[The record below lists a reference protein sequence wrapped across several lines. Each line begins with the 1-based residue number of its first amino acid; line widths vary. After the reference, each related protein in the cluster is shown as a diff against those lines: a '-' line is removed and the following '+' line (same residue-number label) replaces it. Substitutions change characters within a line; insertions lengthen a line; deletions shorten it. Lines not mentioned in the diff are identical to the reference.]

1 MKTNAYL
8 NLLKFPPLIV
18 ALLLQIAPFC
28 RTVFVNPGFFQ
39 SSFAIVFKW
48 VAGAGMT
55 LGAIDAVSGA
65 SATITGLRP
74 YVGTTQIG
82 PVSLTPS
89 IPAGA
94 GNITLRIMVA
104 NPGVNPEQAYWDCTP
119 LPTSLTINTATGSS
133 GYITNVPGQLTV
145 AGVYNVTLKAGN
157 TLYGFITTNA
167 TITVTNT
174 TTGSPPTISAPP
186 TSQTVNAGSIASLSV
201 TATGTGTLAYQWR
214 KGGTNVGINSASLAF
229 NPVTADHAGSY
240 DVIVSNASGSVT
252 STPPAVLTV
261 VVPPVIQTSPASR
274 SAYEGGTAA
283 LTVTANSSVP
293 MTYQWRQGTTAVG
306 TDSSTLILDPVT
318 ANSAGSYDV
327 IVSNQ
332 AGSVTSAPPALLT
345 VVTPAAMQL
354 ELPPGQPPA
363 GPRTVRWQALAG
375 KSYTLQ
381 RRDNF
386 TPDTWHDLGTTN
398 VTVSGPVQIT
408 DDTAGA
414 TNIRFYQLRTQ

>member
-1 MKTNAYL
+1 MKPNAYL

-39 SSFAIVFKW
+39 SSFSIVFKW

-119 LPTSLTINTATGSS
+119 LPTSLTINTAVGAS

-174 TTGSPPTISAPP
+174 SIGSPPNINTPP
-186 TSQTVNAGSIASLSV
+186 ASQTVNAGSSATLSV
-201 TATGTGTLAYQWR
+201 AATGTGTLAYQWR
-214 KGGTNVGINSASLAF
+214 KGGVNVGINSASLTF
-229 NPVTADHAGSY
+229 NPVTAEHAGSY
-240 DVIVSNASGSVT
+240 DVIVSNSSGSVT
-252 STPPAVLTV
+252 SSPPAVLTV
-261 VVPPVIQTSPASR
+261 VVPPMIQTPPASL

-293 MTYQWRQGTTAVG
+293 VTYEWRKGTTAIG
-306 TDSSTLILDPVT
+306 TDSPTLSINPVT
-318 ANSAGSYDV
+318 AGSAGSYDV

-345 VVTPAAMQL
+345 VVPPAAMQL
-354 ELPPGQPPA
+354 ELPPGQPPE

-386 TPDTWHDLGTTN
+386 APDTWHDVGTTN
-398 VTVSGPVQIT
+398 VTVSGPVQMT
-408 DDTAGA
+408 DDTAGE
-414 TNIRFYQLRTQ
+414 TNLRFYQLRTQ

>member
-1 MKTNAYL
+1 MKPNAYL

-48 VAGAGMT
+48 IAGAGMT

-82 PVSLTPS
+82 PTSLTPS

-119 LPTSLTINTATGSS
+119 LPTSLTINTAVGSS

-174 TTGSPPTISAPP
+174 STGSPPAISTPP

-214 KGGTNVGINSASLAF
+214 KGGANVGINSANLTF
-229 NPVTADHAGSY
+229 NPVIADHAGSY

-261 VVPPVIQTSPASR
+261 VVPPVIQTPPASR

-293 MTYQWRQGTTAVG
+293 MNYQWRQGTTAVG
-306 TDSSTLILDPVT
+306 TDSPTLILDPVT
-318 ANSAGSYDV
+318 ASSAGSYDV

-354 ELPPGQPPA
+354 ELPPEQPSA

-386 TPDTWHDLGTTN
+386 TPDIWHDVGTTN
-398 VTVSGPVQIT
+398 VTVSGPVQMT
-408 DDTAGA
+408 DDTAGGA
-414 TNIRFYQLRTQ
+414 NVRFYQLRTQ